1 MPGHRTLDVPKVVPE
16 GLSARP
22 DSSTAGSEPSLVDW
36 LRVVLDGWKALA
48 ISVAVGVALGVLAT
62 LLQAEQYKA
71 TGSIVVTP
79 AKFLDPNSAAQLPT
93 LTNTVQRLAGTTA
106 VLAPAAREYV
116 RLARDRV
123 TRAERRSVA
132 TPDWVSKH
140 IRVAQQGDSSII
152 EISGVA
158 PTQVDA
164 VDLTKSTV
172 TTLARVV
179 NAFDI
184 PAKVPRQA
192 QAVQSGGISIKVFT
206 LARERGQVSPTP
218 VRNVLVGANVGLI
231 FGAVAALLLGISRR
245 RLRRSGDIAEQ
256 IGAPVIGEI
265 GVRGDALDVDPGFFE
280 AATALERAWGQ
291 SARAL
296 VLVSGTIDAKSL
308 GLVAGALV
316 RALERVGM
324 RAVLVDANDEIAA
337 TGVSA
342 EDEVLV
348 RIHGGS
354 RWSQSV
360 AVSQPE
366 APRSAVA
373 IEQATATDALVIV
386 AGPSLDQPGE
396 LVRLAQT
403 ADHAIVVAHRG
414 VSPDDLRSA
423 RVLDPKIVGV
433 LVIG

>member
-16 GLSARP
+16 GLSPRG
-22 DSSTAGSEPSLVDW
+22 DSPAHGAEPSLVDW

-48 ISVAVGVALGVLAT
+48 ISVAIGLALGVVAT
-62 LLQAEQYKA
+62 LLQAEQYRA
-71 TGSIVVTP
+71 TGSVVVTP

-106 VLAPAAREYV
+106 VLAPASREYV
-116 RLARDRV
+116 RLARDGV

-140 IRVAQQGDSSII
+140 ISVAQQGDSSII

-164 VDLTKSTV
+164 VDLTKATV

-179 NAFDI
+179 NSFDL
-184 PAKVPRQA
+184 PTKVGA
-192 QAVQSGGISIKVFT
+192 GAADVSGGISIKVFT

-231 FGAVAALLLGISRR
+231 VGLVAALLLGISRH
-245 RLRRSGDIAEQ
+245 RLRRTVDISEEL
-256 IGAPVIGEI
+256 GAPVLGEI
-265 GVRGDALDVDPGFFE
+265 GVRGGTLDADPGFFE

-291 SARAL
+291 NARGL
-296 VLVSGTIDAKSL
+296 VLVTGTIDAKSL
-308 GLVAGALV
+308 GVVAGALV

-337 TGVSA
+337 TGVNS

-360 AVSQPE
+360 AVPQPDV
-366 APRSAVA
+366 PRPGVA
-373 IEQATATDALVIV
+373 LEQAAATDAVVVV

-396 LVRLAQT
+396 LVRLVHS

-423 RVLDPKIVGV
+423 RVLEPKVVGA
-433 LVIG
+433 LVVG

>member
-16 GLSARP
+16 GLSPRHDGAA
-22 DSSTAGSEPSLVDW
+22 AGSDPSLVDW

-48 ISVAVGVALGVLAT
+48 ISVAVGLALGVLAT

-71 TGSIVVTP
+71 TGSVVVTP
-79 AKFLDPNSAAQLPT
+79 AKFLDPNSADQLPT

-116 RLARDRV
+116 RLARNGV
-123 TRAERRSVA
+123 TRAQRRSVA
-132 TPDWVSKH
+132 SPDWLSKH
-140 IRVAQQGDSSII
+140 LSVAQQGDSSII
-152 EISGVA
+152 EISGVGA
-158 PTQVDA
+158 TQVDA

-179 NAFDI
+179 NSFGI
-184 PAKVPRQA
+184 PTKVA
-192 QAVQSGGISIKVFT
+192 SGADAGSDGISIKVFT

-231 FGAVAALLLGISRR
+231 VGIVAALLLGISRH
-245 RLRRSGDIAEQ
+245 RLRRTVDISEEL
-256 IGAPVIGEI
+256 GVPVLGEI
-265 GVRGDALDVDPGFFE
+265 GVRGGSLDADPGFFE

-296 VLVSGTIDAKSL
+296 VLLTGTVDARSL
-308 GLVAGALV
+308 ALVAAALV

-324 RAVLVDANDEIAA
+324 RAVLVDANDEIAVA
-337 TGVSA
+337 GVSS

-360 AVSQPE
+360 AVPQPD
-366 APRSAVA
+366 APRPGVA
-373 IEQATATDALVIV
+373 LEQAAATDAVVIV

-396 LVRLAQT
+396 LVRLVHT

-423 RVLDPKIVGV
+423 RMLEPKIVGA
-433 LVIG
+433 LVVG

>member
-16 GLSARP
+16 GLSPRGETPAHG
-22 DSSTAGSEPSLVDW
+22 AEPSLVDW

-48 ISVAVGVALGVLAT
+48 ISVAVGLALGVVAT
-62 LLQAEQYKA
+62 LLQAEEYRA
-71 TGSIVVTP
+71 TGSVVVTP

-116 RLARDRV
+116 RLARNGV

-179 NAFDI
+179 NSFDL
-184 PAKVPRQA
+184 PTKVPPGA
-192 QAVQSGGISIKVFT
+192 ADVSGGISIKVFT

-231 FGAVAALLLGISRR
+231 VGVVAALLLGISRH
-245 RLRRSGDIAEQ
+245 RLRRTVDISEEL
-256 IGAPVIGEI
+256 GAPVLGEI
-265 GVRGDALDVDPGFFE
+265 GVRGGTLDADPGFFE

-291 SARAL
+291 GARGL
-296 VLVSGTIDAKSL
+296 VLVTGTIDAKSL
-308 GLVAGALV
+308 GVVAGALV

-337 TGVSA
+337 TGVNS

-360 AVSQPE
+360 AVPQPD
-366 APRSAVA
+366 APRPGVA
-373 IEQATATDALVIV
+373 LEQAAATDALVVV

-396 LVRLAQT
+396 LVRLVHS

-414 VSPDDLRSA
+414 VSPDDLRPA
-423 RVLDPKIVGV
+423 RVLEPKIVGA
-433 LVIG
+433 LVVG